1 MEEMNQLEQIEV
13 NTMRH
18 VTANI
23 ARRDF
28 DGILN
33 AVIELGESISIAT
46 DKGAA
51 ILIGQEEWRGLMETL
66 YLQSIP
72 GMVESIK
79 DARDAPSSER
89 LEDIGWDID

>member
-1 MEEMNQLEQIEV
+1 MQHL
-13 NTMRH
+13 
-18 VTANI
+18 TANI

-28 DGILN
+28 DGILDN
-33 AVIELGESISIAT
+33 VIELGVSVSIAT

-51 ILIGQEEWRGLMETL
+51 ILISQEEWSGLMETS

-79 DARDAPSSER
+79 EAREAAASER
-89 LEDIGWDID
+89 LESIGWDID

>member
-1 MEEMNQLEQIEV
+1 MPHI
-13 NTMRH
+13 
-18 VTANI
+18 TAST

-28 DGILN
+28 DGILET
-33 AVIELGESISIAT
+33 VIDLGESVSIAT

-51 ILIGQEEWRGLMETL
+51 ILVGQEEWSGMLETL

-72 GMVESIK
+72 GMLESIEA
-79 DARDAPSSER
+79 AREAPASER

>member
-1 MEEMNQLEQIEV
+1 
-13 NTMRH
+13 MRH

-23 ARRDF
+23 AQEDF
-28 DGILN
+28 YKILDT
-33 AVIELGESISIAT
+33 VIELGESVSIAT

-51 ILIGQEEWRGLMETL
+51 ILIGQEEWSGMLETL

-79 DARDAPSSER
+79 LAKEAPASER
-89 LEDIGWDID
+89 LEDIGWVID

>member
-1 MEEMNQLEQIEV
+1 
-13 NTMRH
+13 MRH
-18 VTANI
+18 LTANA

-28 DGILN
+28 DGILDN
-33 AVIELGESISIAT
+33 VIELGESVSIAT

-51 ILIGQEEWRGLMETL
+51 VLICQEEWSGLLETL

-72 GMVESIK
+72 GMVESIEL
-79 DARDAPSSER
+79 ARATPANER